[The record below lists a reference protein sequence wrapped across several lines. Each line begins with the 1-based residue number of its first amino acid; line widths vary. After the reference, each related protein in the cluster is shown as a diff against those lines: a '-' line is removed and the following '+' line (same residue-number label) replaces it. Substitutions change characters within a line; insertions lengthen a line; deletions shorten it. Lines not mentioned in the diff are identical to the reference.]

1 MPLWPLADA
10 MPMNAPQR
18 DATPMSPLPLR
29 VAVIG
34 TNDPRNY
41 GGGRYHGAML
51 AYAVAAAGGEA
62 HLVTDHIPSFVSDLE
77 PLVPRGVT
85 LHRSADFVA
94 GLPGARFDWVI
105 VVPTGVFLPEFYEN
119 CLDFA
124 ANAGARV
131 ALLNFESANWF
142 NQGAPVPRD
151 PLLWDYWRRVCLG
164 GGVVLSSARTSDRH
178 ARDYYHA
185 AEGRL
190 RFEVWS
196 PPVNSAAARRFD
208 GMPKDGSLLA
218 FVRPQD
224 VHKGS
229 NDLIRID
236 PALFAGRVL
245 RLVAGRDVPPEFEA
259 AIRAHLARAPG
270 ARLEVLSRISDV
282 HKFRLLTVAQ
292 AVLFPSRF
300 EGFGYPPVEA
310 AFAGTES
317 VCFPLPVL
325 RETVGGIAHF
335 AEDDSMAAFSA
346 ALGRALAMPERR
358 EALRAAVA
366 PFADFTLAAP
376 LLGDVLLRSADAV
389 APLAPRGWRV
399 ALGPW
404 ARAVPRAAALVDRE
418 AALPP
423 LPAHVLSAR
432 HSTAGEVL
440 VTARCYLREGFDEIV
455 AANPGGPA
463 LPLVWR
469 VGVVAGGVA
478 TVDMHIVAPPGILG
492 KRIAVAAWCDG
503 RPWGETLELQVDRVL
518 PAEPTRPAL
527 CGISENAIKG
537 ERRVIRGWV
546 LARAALSEVMFSP
559 DGIVW
564 HGCDSLTERR
574 DVLATNPGYPSARC
588 EFRFSLPEGAAPDA
602 AAARLLCVAD
612 GIAVDLL
619 AGFPPAARP
628 HFAPDVVLGT
638 GATPGRPMLPAA
650 AAARLAVPA
659 ARPLAAPLR
668 QHLGMLDVQDVSDAT
683 WTRGIA
689 HRGDRGRLGAVLV
702 AQGEASAA
710 VKPGVVLR
718 FATGL
723 ARRVTRIEPRAGGMA
738 LVLNGPVPAVGHGH
752 PARIALHAAED
763 PDLDARRP
771 GFQLHDHSDALWL
784 RGVWNVDDEGFRRIF
799 FLKTVMVEKLGIA
812 PGTSLGFPA
821 SGLRTVVAIKSHG
834 RDCRIEVDAMI
845 RPMADGAPRLVTVL
859 TPNRAGQ
866 PGALPLSLAR
876 EAEGW
881 PQGIFRPEA
890 PGGHGR
896 MLLHPS
902 AAPLLARGM
911 ALRLADGAMTR
922 VLEVV
927 AAGDGTEVIVDR
939 ALDPRQHGDPAVVFI
954 VDPADVPD
962 GLRAA
967 LLHPDA
973 GYGHGDPLHLELQS
987 SLRAQ
992 GEVLR
997 AVPAQRATARP
1008 RALFLTLVPPMPAT
1022 QGNRVVTRNLIRHL
1036 LDLGFDVD
1044 VVLQGWVDSF
1054 EAIREFGERVRILA
1068 VPFPRWEDCEAVRQR
1083 GAVKAAAATLATGA
1097 PQDAQLA
1104 ETLALAAD
1112 QFHPGFILR
1121 DEAVE
1126 LARSLFAAHRYD
1138 TIMCNYTHMVRVVE
1152 ELAQVAPLPPVSI
1165 ITHDALSRLPR
1176 DFAGQKLDT
1185 SYRACLP
1192 AVEAEVLDAVPG
1204 AVVVAISSSE
1214 AAYFRSLGVTNP
1226 VVLCEYDAAEEMAPA
1241 ILPETGFAR
1250 RTLVFNGSGNPMN
1263 VAGMDWFLDECWGRI
1278 VAAVPDVRLVVCG
1291 RVGTRWNPRLKN
1303 IQVTG
1308 EVDRAAMI
1316 ALCGEASVS
1325 INPCVAG
1332 TGLKIKTVEG
1342 VCLGLPSVCLPAAV
1356 DGLEDMADRFAL
1368 VATDGAGFADA
1379 CIRLLTEEA
1388 AWQELR
1394 AGALEVA
1401 RERFSA
1407 EAVYRALDTAMG
1419 WPLAAQA
1426 DAPPPD
1432 RPAEPSLP
1440 LFDLGTQLAGA
1451 GQAELG
1457 WSLVERAAR
1466 ERPGDPVAAV
1476 RAARFAL
1483 EHGRP
1488 WAAVLHG
1495 SVAIGHCPAEA
1506 EGYLLVGRGLLALE
1520 LRDAALACL
1529 VQGALLAP
1537 SHDLLLGAVEQTLVA
1552 MGREEEAARWQGLRP
1567 SRLDLG
1573 EYLPL
1578 DAARLGAASHEG
1590 WQIGADG
1597 ALRLAGGEALLHLAL
1612 PAEAA
1617 QATVLTLDLALTPG
1631 TTGPLRISLGL
1642 NDGLAEHVLDGTGRI
1657 HSLQVGATLAARDG
1671 YVPVRIVVALAG
1683 AARPVTVLGLSVSC
1697 L

>member
-1 MPLWPLADA
+1 
-10 MPMNAPQR
+10 
-18 DATPMSPLPLR
+18 MSPLPLR

-41 GGGRYHGAML
+41 SGGRYHSAML

-62 HLVTDHIPSFVSDLE
+62 HLVTDHIPSFVADME
-77 PLVPRGVT
+77 PLVPPGAPHGVT
-85 LHRSADFVA
+85 IHRSADFLA
-94 GLPGARFDWVI
+94 GLPGGRFDWVI
-105 VVPTGVFLPEFYEN
+105 VVPTGVFLPDFYEN

-124 ANAGARV
+124 AGAGARV

-151 PLLWDYWRRVCLG
+151 PLIWDYWRRICLD

-185 AEGRL
+185 AQGRL

-196 PPVNSAAARRFD
+196 PPVNSAAAHRFD

-224 VHKGS
+224 GHKGS
-229 NDLIRID
+229 NELTRID

-245 RLVAGRDVPPEFEA
+245 RLVAGREVPPEFEA
-259 AIRAHLARAPG
+259 TIRAHLATAPG

-335 AEDDSMAAFSA
+335 AEDDSMAGFSA
-346 ALGRALAMPERR
+346 ALARALAMPERR

-366 PFADFTLAAP
+366 PFADFTAAAP
-376 LLGDVLLRSADAV
+376 LLGDVLLRSADTV
-389 APLAPRGWRV
+389 EPLAPRRWRV

-404 ARAVPRAAALVDRE
+404 ARTAPRAAALVDRD

-423 LPAHVLSAR
+423 LPAHVLSAVR
-432 HSTAGEVL
+432 TTAGEVL
-440 VTARCYLREGFDEIV
+440 VSARGYVRDGLDEMV
-455 AANPGGPA
+455 AVNPGGPA

-469 VGVVAGGVA
+469 GGAPAGEV
-478 TVDMHIVAPPGILG
+478 TPVELHIVAPSGILG
-492 KRIAVAAWCDG
+492 KRIAITAWRDG
-503 RPWGETLELQVDRVL
+503 QPWGEPLEFQVDRVS
-518 PAEPTRPAL
+518 PAAAGRPVL

-546 LARAALSEVMFSP
+546 LASAPLSEVMFSP
-559 DGIVW
+559 DGVVW
-564 HGCDSLTERR
+564 YACDSLTERR
-574 DVLATNPGYPSARC
+574 DVLAKNPGYPSARC
-588 EFRFSLPEGAAPDA
+588 EFRFSLPEGAAPDPR
-602 AAARLLCVAD
+602 AARLLCFAD
-612 GIAVDLL
+612 GVAIDLL
-619 AGFPPAARP
+619 VRWPLAAVS

-638 GATPGRPMLPAA
+638 GAASARPMLPAA
-650 AAARLAVPA
+650 AARLTAPV
-659 ARPLAAPLR
+659 ARPLRAPLR
-668 QHLGMLDVQDVSDAT
+668 QQLGMLDIQDVSDAV
-683 WTRGIA
+683 WTRGVA

-702 AQGEASAA
+702 AKGDALAA
-710 VKPGVVLR
+710 VAPGVVLR
-718 FATGL
+718 FATGV
-723 ARRVTRIEPRAGGMA
+723 ARRVTRTEPRGGGLV
-738 LVLNGPVPAVGHGH
+738 LVLNGPVLAAGNGH
-752 PARIALHAAED
+752 PARIALHAAGD
-763 PDLDARRP
+763 PELDAARP

-784 RGVWNVDDEGFRRIF
+784 RGVWNVDDGRFRRVF
-799 FLKTVMVEKLGIA
+799 FLKTAMVEKHGIA
-812 PGTSLGFPA
+812 LGTRLRFPA
-821 SGLRTVVAIKSHG
+821 SGLRIVTAITPHG
-834 RDCRIEVDAMI
+834 RDARIEVDDVI

-859 TPNRAGQ
+859 TPDRSGQ

-881 PQGIFRPEA
+881 PRGIFHA
-890 PGGHGR
+890 DAAAGHGR

-922 VLEVV
+922 VLHAA
-927 AAGDGTEVIVDR
+927 AAGDGTEVTVDR
-939 ALDPRQHGDPAVVFI
+939 ALDPQHHGDPAVVFI
-954 VDPADVPD
+954 VEPADVPD
-962 GLRAA
+962 GLRAPF
-967 LLHPDA
+967 LHPDA
-973 GYGHGDPLHLELQS
+973 GYSHSDPLHLDLQS

-992 GEVLR
+992 GQVLR
-997 AVPAQRATARP
+997 AVPAPRAAARP

-1044 VVLQGWVDSF
+1044 VVLQGWLESF
-1054 EAIREFGERVRILA
+1054 EAIREFGDRVRILS

-1083 GAVKAAAATLATGA
+1083 GAVKAAAAALAAGP
-1097 PQDAQLA
+1097 PQDAALA
-1104 ETLALAAD
+1104 ETLAAAAD
-1112 QFHPGFILR
+1112 HFHPGFIVR
-1121 DEAVE
+1121 DATVE
-1126 LARSLFAAHRYD
+1126 LARDLFAAHRYD

-1152 ELAQVAPLPPVSI
+1152 ELARIAPLPPVSI

-1192 AVEAEVLDAVPG
+1192 DVEAGVLDAVPG

-1214 AAYFRSLGVTNP
+1214 ATYFRGLGITNR
-1226 VVLCEYDAAEEMAPA
+1226 VVLCEYDAAKEMAPA
-1241 ILPETGFAR
+1241 IVPETGFAR
-1250 RTLVFNGSGNPMN
+1250 RTMIFYGSGNPMN
-1263 VAGMDWFLDECWGRI
+1263 VAGMDWFLDECWGPI

-1291 RVGTRWNPRLKN
+1291 KVGTRWNPRLPN

-1308 EVDRAAMI
+1308 ELDREAMI
-1316 ALCGEASVS
+1316 ALCGGASLS

-1342 VCLGLPSVCLPAAV
+1342 VCLGLPSVCLPAAL
-1356 DGLEDMADRFAL
+1356 DGLEDMAARFAL
-1368 VATDGAGFADA
+1368 VASDGPGFAAA

-1388 AWQELR
+1388 DWLRLR

-1401 RERFSA
+1401 GERFSA
-1407 EAVYRALDTAMG
+1407 EAVYRALDAAMG
-1419 WPLAAQA
+1419 WPLPAHT
-1426 DAPPPD
+1426 APPPPPPPPD
-1432 RPAEPSLP
+1432 EPAMP
-1440 LFDLGTQLAGA
+1440 LFDLGTQLADA

-1466 ERPGDPVAAV
+1466 ERPGDPAAAAK
-1476 RAARFAL
+1476 AARFAL
-1483 EHGRP
+1483 EHGQP
-1488 WAAVLHG
+1488 WAAVLQA
-1495 SVAIGHCPAEA
+1495 SVVIGQRPTEA
-1506 EGYLLVGRGLLALE
+1506 EGYLLAGLGLLALE
-1520 LRDAALACL
+1520 MRDAALPCL
-1529 VQGALLAP
+1529 TQGALLAP
-1537 SHDLLLGAVEQTLVA
+1537 HHDLLLGAVEQTLA
-1552 MGREEEAARWQGLRP
+1552 GLGRGEEAARWRALRP
-1567 SRLDLG
+1567 SGLG
-1573 EYLPL
+1573 LGAYLPL
-1578 DAARLGAASHEG
+1578 DAARLSAASHDG
-1590 WQIGADG
+1590 WQVGADG
-1597 ALRLAGGEALLHLAL
+1597 TLSLAGGEAWLHLAL

-1617 QATVLTLDLALTPG
+1617 QAVVLTLDLALAAG
-1631 TTGPLRISLGL
+1631 VTGPVRILLGL
-1642 NDGLAEHVLDGTGRI
+1642 NDGLAEHVLDGARRI
-1657 HSLQVGATLAARDG
+1657 HSLQTGAILASRDG
-1671 YVPVRIVVALAG
+1671 YVPARISVTVAE
-1683 AARPVTVLGLSVSC
+1683 AAQPVTVMGLTVSC